1 MNIHYIQIHM
11 LQIGDGHYNVMN
23 TQITVL
29 FHESSLLL
37 LLKSIACSSQKPA
50 KINLKNKIIQI
61 KCEVFMNECQ
71 LIQGPHHVCEWV

>member
-37 LLKSIACSSQKPA
+37 LLKRIACSSL
-50 KINLKNKIIQI
+50 NLKNKIIQI
-61 KCEVFMNECQ
+61 KCKVFMNECQ
-71 LIQGPHHVCEWV
+71 LIQGRHHVCEWVS